1 MMIRGSRIRQIG
13 WAALFAVCLS
23 AFAALTFRVNAV
35 KSEVRLAERQIV
47 ALQKEKIQLE
57 TEFQSRA
64 NQQQLADWNRIEFGY
79 AAPDAGQ
86 YLEGERQLAS
96 LGVPR
101 GLDAPNPIRVARA
114 ADESDFEAGFPA
126 LVSPLTGGAFG
137 NGLASDENEASDARD
152 DSDDS
157 ERPATD
163 DAGLDGQSLADRLA
177 IHNPI
182 GAQLAEASE

>member
-13 WAALFAVCLS
+13 WAALFAICLS

-79 AAPDAGQ
+79 GAPNADQ
-86 YLEGERQLAS
+86 YLESERQLAG

-101 GLDAPNPIRVARA
+101 GLNAPNPIRVARA
-114 ADESDFEAGFPA
+114 PDESEMETGFPA
-126 LVSPLTGGAFG
+126 LVSPLTGAAYDNDAADDAG
-137 NGLASDENEASDARD
+137 DEEEGG
-152 DSDDS
+152 
-157 ERPATD
+157 ERPATGD
-163 DAGLDGQSLADRLA
+163 ADYDAGSAGQSLADRLA
-177 IHNPI
+177 LNNPI
-182 GAQLAEASE
+182 GAQLGEASE

>member
-13 WAALFAVCLS
+13 WAALFAICLS

-79 AAPDAGQ
+79 GAPNADQ
-86 YLEGERQLAS
+86 YLESERQLAG

-101 GLDAPNPIRVARA
+101 GLNAPNPIRVARA
-114 ADESDFEAGFPA
+114 PDESELDTGFPA
-126 LVSPLTGGAFG
+126 LVSPLTGATYD
-137 NGLASDENEASDARD
+137 NDAADDEDG
-152 DSDDS
+152 S
-157 ERPATD
+157 ERPA
-163 DAGLDGQSLADRLA
+163 AGDPDHEAGAAGQSLADRLA
-177 IHNPI
+177 LSNPL
-182 GAQLAEASE
+182 GAQLGEASE